1 MDDWV
6 SGQFVENNMEF
17 VEPEMSGRD
26 RSKKTWKEFMRPDM
40 VMFDP

>member
-6 SGQFVENNMEF
+6 SDQFVENNMEF

-26 RSKKTWKEFMRPDM
+26 RSKENLKR
-40 VMFDP
+40 VY